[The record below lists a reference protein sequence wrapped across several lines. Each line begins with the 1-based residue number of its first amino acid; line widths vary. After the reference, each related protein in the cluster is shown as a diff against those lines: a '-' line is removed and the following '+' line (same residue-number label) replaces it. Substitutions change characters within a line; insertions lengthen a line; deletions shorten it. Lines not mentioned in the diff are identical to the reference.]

1 MCVLVH
7 SIQARLT
14 GLIPDERAVES
25 FRPTSPIL
33 SRRGLRQTPKFGGSG
48 AAASSDSLRSTLDAY
63 TMVLAKVPDMPTPP
77 LPSLEEILYFYS
89 FITSRA
95 LLTVG

>member
-1 MCVLVH
+1 VL
-7 SIQARLT
+7 SMQARLID
-14 GLIPDERAVES
+14 LISDERAIET

-33 SRRGLRQTPKFGGSG
+33 SRRGFRQTPKFGGSG
-48 AAASSDSLRSTLDAY
+48 TAASPDSLRSTLDAY

-77 LPSLEEILYFYS
+77 LPNLEEILYFYS